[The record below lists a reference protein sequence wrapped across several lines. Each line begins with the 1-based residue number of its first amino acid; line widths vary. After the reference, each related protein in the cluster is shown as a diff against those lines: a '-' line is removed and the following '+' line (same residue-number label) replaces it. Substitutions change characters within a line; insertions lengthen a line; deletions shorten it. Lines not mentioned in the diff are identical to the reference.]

1 MTSTI
6 NSEASAPQEVRKHPV
21 RGAIWGFF
29 LGLGVAMYLVLF
41 AIIAF
46 GDWIPFTICV
56 AAGITLGILWAL
68 FAPAKQPKGPPPAGP
83 VSPAPGPAQPTPSSD
98 QVTDDLTPPDGQLK
112 TASDDLGVNPAD
124 PEINDLPLPPPTG

>member
-6 NSEASAPQEVRKHPV
+6 NSEAGVPQEVHKHPI

-46 GDWIPFTICV
+46 GDWIPFAICV
-56 AAGITLGILWAL
+56 AAGITLGIVWAL
-68 FAPAKQPKGPPPAGP
+68 FAPAKQPQGPPPASL
-83 VSPAPGPAQPTPSSD
+83 VSPAAADPMPSSD
-98 QVTDDLTPPDGQLK
+98 QVTDDLTPPGGQVEAAL
-112 TASDDLGVNPAD
+112 DDLGVNPPD
-124 PEINDLPLPPPTG
+124 PESNDPLPPPPPPTG

>member
-6 NSEASAPQEVRKHPV
+6 NSEASAPQEVRKHPI
-21 RGAIWGFF
+21 RGSIWGFF

-46 GDWIPFTICV
+46 GDWIPFGICV
-56 AAGITLGILWAL
+56 AAGITLGTVWAL

-83 VSPAPGPAQPTPSSD
+83 VSPAPADPTPSSD
-98 QVTDDLTPPDGQLK
+98 QVT
-112 TASDDLGVNPAD
+112 DDLGVNPAD
-124 PEINDLPLPPPTG
+124 PEINDLLPPPPPPPPTG